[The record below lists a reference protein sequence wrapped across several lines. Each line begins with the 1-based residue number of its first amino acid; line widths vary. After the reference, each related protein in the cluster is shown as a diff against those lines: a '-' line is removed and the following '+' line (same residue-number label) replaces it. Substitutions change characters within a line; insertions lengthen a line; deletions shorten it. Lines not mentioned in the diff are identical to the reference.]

1 MGRTIPSFRIAL
13 GMEKEDWKP
22 FRNALDKSDRK
33 LFDEM
38 FDVPKFYIS
47 ACSNSIQYVRL
58 HPILM
63 SILLYHYK
71 QLTKCTSEVEQ
82 IEARVNKHRRSTKKE
97 EEKEDSMAV
106 NKTRHKANIVVL
118 VPRPEDSKKI
128 AKRKKKSPPTALKEE
143 HRLDGYFI
151 SHNKIAES

>member
-13 GMEKEDWKP
+13 AMEKEDWKP

-33 LFDEM
+33 KFDEM
-38 FDVPKFYIS
+38 WELPKWYIS

-71 QLTKCTSEVEQ
+71 QLTQCISEVER
-82 IEARVNKHRRSTKKE
+82 IEAKVNSNKKKEWLTIKEEE
-97 EEKEDSMAV
+97 EEKEE
-106 NKTRHKANIVVL
+106 
-118 VPRPEDSKKI
+118 VPI
-128 AKRKKKSPPTALKEE
+128 A
-143 HRLDGYFI
+143 LDNFLL
-151 SHNKIAES
+151 NR